1 MEKVSII
8 IPVYNT
14 EKYLKKCIDSILNQ
28 TYNNI
33 EVLIVDDGST
43 DKSAQICDKYIN
55 NEKVKVVHIKHQ
67 GISFARNTGLDMV
80 TSNYVCFIDSDDY
93 VDNDF
98 IEFLYNQVTTN
109 DVDIAA
115 CAFDYVAF
123 NNSKSNIHKKD
134 KLYIFNSHE
143 ALVKMCDFNEA
154 FSCICCNK
162 IYKTKLFKDLRFQE
176 NIMYEDLC
184 INIELL
190 KKTTKIAYF
199 STIKYHY
206 CRERKESTTNSS
218 YNGKEYD
225 GIEHCNKLV
234 RLLKEEYNEDNIIV
248 QGFYLANLIE
258 ICNKLINCGTKEHK
272 IFLETQDFAR
282 TQILRLLK
290 SNYML
295 PRKINA
301 ICFSINYRI
310 YILYYKF
317 KRNIWKRK

>member
-14 EKYLKKCIDSILNQ
+14 EKYLKKCIDSILKQ

-33 EVLIVDDGST
+33 EILIVDDGST
-43 DKSAQICDKYIN
+43 DKSAQICDTYIN
-55 NEKVKVVHIKHQ
+55 SDNVKVVHTKHQ
-67 GISFARNTGLDMV
+67 GTSFARNIGLDMV

-93 VDNDF
+93 VENDF
-98 IEFLYNQVTTN
+98 IEILYNQITTN
-109 DVDIAA
+109 NADIAA

-123 NNSKSNIHKKD
+123 NTSKSHIPKKD
-134 KLYIFNSHE
+134 KQCIFNSHE
-143 ALVKMCDFNEA
+143 ALIKMCDFNEA

-162 IYKTKLFKDLRFQE
+162 IYKMTLFNNLKFPE
-176 NIMYEDLC
+176 NKMHEDLYL
-184 INIELL
+184 NIELL
-190 KKTTKIAYF
+190 KKANKIAYY

-206 CRERKESTTNSS
+206 CTERKESTSNSAYKS
-218 YNGKEYD
+218 NEYD

-234 RLLKEEYNEDNIIV
+234 KLMKEEYNEDNVIV

-258 ICNKLINCGTKEHK
+258 ICNKLIDIGAKKDK
-272 IFLETQDFAR
+272 IFQETQCFAR
-282 TQILRLLK
+282 SQIFRLLK

-301 ICFSINYRI
+301 ICFSINYRL